1 MLMICRFAS
10 AQNSYLEVSAKNP
23 FEKTII
29 DSVGYKSIHK
39 DLESLFE
46 ETKNL
51 SSKLTQLGYI
61 ENEITKA
68 QKSNDSTFNFSCALG
83 EKVKNLY
90 LYILPNSN
98 LKLLG
103 IIEAKNDTLKIPYY
117 SVETFLKQTLSKL
130 ENQGY
135 PLSKVQ
141 LIDLYLNKG
150 KINAS
155 LSIELN
161 QKRILNDIVIKGYDQ
176 FSLGHKK
183 NLLQRYKNK
192 SFNQEIVKNI
202 QQDFE
207 KLNFISLTKSPE
219 ILFTKDNTKIYVYIE
234 KSKPNKFDG
243 FVGFSNDKNNNLTF
257 KGYLDLQLINSI
269 NSGESLSIYWKSDGE
284 NQKTFNIET
293 EFPYVFK
300 SRFGI
305 KANLNIFKKDSL
317 FQNTK
322 TALDFGYFFNYSTR
336 LYVGFQSTES
346 SDIQNTNNGT
356 ISDYKNKFITANFVF
371 TRARNE
377 DYLFPEK
384 TKLIAKLGFGSRNSN
399 LSKNNQIYANLEWSH
414 ILFLDSKNNIQIKSQ
429 NYFLQSNEYIVNE
442 LYRFGG
448 IHSIRGFN
456 ENSLQGNV
464 FSSILTE
471 YRYVIAPNLY
481 VHSITDYGYFKD
493 TLSKE
498 KNNLLGFGFGF
509 GLLTKN
515 GFLNLIYANGST
527 KNQTIK
533 LSNSLI
539 HLSFRIYF

>member
-1 MLMICRFAS
+1 MTGRFAS
-10 AQNSYLEVSAKNP
+10 AQNSYLKVSAKNP

-29 DSVGYKSIHK
+29 DSVGYKGIHK

-51 SSKLTQLGYI
+51 SNKLTQLGYI

-68 QKSNDSTFNFSCALG
+68 QKSNDSTFNYSCTLG
-83 EKVKNLY
+83 KKVKNLD
-90 LYILPNSN
+90 LYIIPNSK

-103 IIEAKNDTLKIPYY
+103 IIEVKNDTLKIPYN

-141 LIDLYLNKG
+141 LIDLDLNKG
-150 KINAS
+150 KMTAS

-183 NLLQRYKNK
+183 NLIRRYKNK

-207 KLNFISLTKSPE
+207 KLNFISLTKLPE
-219 ILFTKDNTKIYVYIE
+219 ILFTKDTTKIYVYIE

-257 KGYLDLQLINSI
+257 KGYLDLLLVNPL

-336 LYVGFQSTES
+336 LYLGFQSTES
-346 SDIQNTNNGT
+346 SDIQNINNGT
-356 ISDYKNKFITANFVF
+356 ISDYKNKFITANFEF
-371 TRARNE
+371 TKTRND

-384 TKLIAKLGFGSRNSN
+384 SKLIAKLGFGSRNSN
-399 LSKNNQIYANLEWSH
+399 LSKNNQIYANVEWSH
-414 ILFLDSKNNIQIKSQ
+414 ILFLDSKNNIHIKSQ
-429 NYFLQSNEYIVNE
+429 NYFLQSNQYIVNE

-481 VHSITDYGYFKD
+481 IHSITDYGYFKD

-498 KNNLLGFGFGF
+498 NNNLLGFGFGF

-527 KNQTIK
+527 KNQSIK

-539 HLSFRIYF
+539 HLSFRIFF

>member
-141 LIDLYLNKG
+141 LIDLDLNKG

-183 NLLQRYKNK
+183 NLLRQYKDK

-219 ILFTKDNTKIYVYIE
+219 ILFTKDTTKIYVYIE

>member
-1 MLMICRFAS
+1 MICRFAS

-141 LIDLYLNKG
+141 LIDLDLNKG

-183 NLLQRYKNK
+183 NLLRQYKDK

-414 ILFLDSKNNIQIKSQ
+414 ILFLDSKNNIHIKSQ
-429 NYFLQSNEYIVNE
+429 NYFLQSNQYIVNE

>member
-1 MLMICRFAS
+1 MICRFAS

-29 DSVGYKSIHK
+29 DSVGYKCIHK
-39 DLESLFE
+39 DLESLFD

-183 NLLQRYKNK
+183 NLLQRYINK

-219 ILFTKDNTKIYVYIE
+219 ILFTKDTTKIYVYIE

>member
-1 MLMICRFAS
+1 MICRFAS
-10 AQNSYLEVSAKNP
+10 AQNSYLKVSAKNP

-29 DSVGYKSIHK
+29 DSVGYKGIHK
-39 DLESLFE
+39 DLESLFD

-141 LIDLYLNKG
+141 LIDLDLNKG

-219 ILFTKDNTKIYVYIE
+219 ILFTKDTTKIYVYIE

>member
-1 MLMICRFAS
+1 MICRFAS

-29 DSVGYKSIHK
+29 DSVGYKGIHK
-39 DLESLFE
+39 DLESLFD

-117 SVETFLKQTLSKL
+117 SVETFLKKTLSKL

-141 LIDLYLNKG
+141 LIDLDLNKG

-183 NLLQRYKNK
+183 NLLRQYKDK

-219 ILFTKDNTKIYVYIE
+219 ILFTKDTTKIYVYIE

-269 NSGESLSIYWKSDGE
+269 NSGESLSIFWKSDGE

>member
-1 MLMICRFAS
+1 MICRFAS

-141 LIDLYLNKG
+141 LIDLDLNKG

-183 NLLQRYKNK
+183 NLLQRYINK

-219 ILFTKDNTKIYVYIE
+219 ILFTKDTTKIYVYIE

>member
-141 LIDLYLNKG
+141 LIDLDLNKG

-183 NLLQRYKNK
+183 NLLRQYKDK

>member
-1 MLMICRFAS
+1 MIGRFAS
-10 AQNSYLEVSAKNP
+10 AQNSYLKVSAKNP

-51 SSKLTQLGYI
+51 SNKLTQLGYI

-68 QKSNDSTFNFSCALG
+68 QKSNDSTFNYSCALG
-83 EKVKNLY
+83 KKVKNLY
-90 LYILPNSN
+90 LYIIPNSK

-103 IIEAKNDTLKIPYY
+103 IIEAKNDTLKIPYN

-141 LIDLYLNKG
+141 LIDLDLNKG
-150 KINAS
+150 KMTAS

-183 NLLQRYKNK
+183 NLLRRYKDK

-219 ILFTKDNTKIYVYIE
+219 ILFTKDTTKIYVYIE

-257 KGYLDLQLINSI
+257 KGYLDLLLVNPL

-336 LYVGFQSTES
+336 LYLGFQSTES
-346 SDIQNTNNGT
+346 SDIQNINNGT
-356 ISDYKNKFITANFVF
+356 ISDYKNKFITANFEF
-371 TRARNE
+371 TKTRND

-384 TKLIAKLGFGSRNSN
+384 SKLIAKLGFGSRNSN
-399 LSKNNQIYANLEWSH
+399 FSKNNQIYANLEWSH
-414 ILFLDSKNNIQIKSQ
+414 ILFLDSKNNIHIKSQ
-429 NYFLQSNEYIVNE
+429 NYFLQSNQYIVNE

-481 VHSITDYGYFKD
+481 IHSITDYGYFKD

-498 KNNLLGFGFGF
+498 NNNLLGFGFGF

-527 KNQTIK
+527 KNQSIK

>member
-61 ENEITKA
+61 ENEITIA

-141 LIDLYLNKG
+141 LIDLDLNKG

-183 NLLQRYKNK
+183 NLLRQYKDK

>member
-1 MLMICRFAS
+1 MICRFAS

-183 NLLQRYKNK
+183 NLLRQYKDK

>member
-1 MLMICRFAS
+1 MID
-10 AQNSYLEVSAKNP
+10 E
-23 FEKTII
+23 
-29 DSVGYKSIHK
+29 
-39 DLESLFE
+39 
-46 ETKNL
+46 
-51 SSKLTQLGYI
+51 
-61 ENEITKA
+61 
-68 QKSNDSTFNFSCALG
+68 
-83 EKVKNLY
+83 
-90 LYILPNSN
+90 N
-98 LKLLG
+98 LKN
-103 IIEAKNDTLKIPYY
+103 I
-117 SVETFLKQTLSKL
+117 F
-130 ENQGY
+130 
-135 PLSKVQ
+135 
-141 LIDLYLNKG
+141 
-150 KINAS
+150 
-155 LSIELN
+155 
-161 QKRILNDIVIKGYDQ
+161 
-176 FSLGHKK
+176 
-183 NLLQRYKNK
+183 NLAQRY
-192 SFNQEIVKNI
+192 E
-202 QQDFE
+202 
-207 KLNFISLTKSPE
+207 
-219 ILFTKDNTKIYVYIE
+219 
-234 KSKPNKFDG
+234 
-243 FVGFSNDKNNNLTF
+243 
-257 KGYLDLQLINSI
+257 
-269 NSGESLSIYWKSDGE
+269 
-284 NQKTFNIET
+284 KTFNIET

>member
-10 AQNSYLEVSAKNP
+10 AQNSYLKVSAKNP

-29 DSVGYKSIHK
+29 DSVGYKGIHK
-39 DLESLFE
+39 DLESLFD

-90 LYILPNSN
+90 LYISPNSN

-141 LIDLYLNKG
+141 LIDLDLNKG
-150 KINAS
+150 KITAG

-183 NLLQRYKNK
+183 NLVRQYKDK

-219 ILFTKDNTKIYVYIE
+219 ILFTKDTTKIYVYIE

-336 LYVGFQSTES
+336 LYLGFQSTES

-414 ILFLDSKNNIQIKSQ
+414 ILFLDSKNNIHIKSQ

-481 VHSITDYGYFKD
+481 IHSITDYGYFKD

-498 KNNLLGFGFGF
+498 NNNLLGFGFGF

>member
-1 MLMICRFAS
+1 MIGRFAS
-10 AQNSYLEVSAKNP
+10 AQNSYLKVSAKNP

-39 DLESLFE
+39 DLESLFD

-141 LIDLYLNKG
+141 LIDLDLNKG
-150 KINAS
+150 KMTAS

-183 NLLQRYKNK
+183 NLLRQYKDK

-219 ILFTKDNTKIYVYIE
+219 ILFTKDTTKIYVYIE

-257 KGYLDLQLINSI
+257 KGYLDLLLVNPL

-336 LYVGFQSTES
+336 LYLGFQSTES
-346 SDIQNTNNGT
+346 SDIQNINNGT

-371 TRARNE
+371 TNARNE

-384 TKLIAKLGFGSRNSN
+384 SKLIAKLGFGSRNSN
-399 LSKNNQIYANLEWSH
+399 LSKNNQIYANVEWSH

-481 VHSITDYGYFKD
+481 IHSITDYGYFKD

-498 KNNLLGFGFGF
+498 NNNLLGFGFGF
-509 GLLTKN
+509 GLLTKS

-527 KNQTIK
+527 KNQSIK

>member
-1 MLMICRFAS
+1 MIGRFAS
-10 AQNSYLEVSAKNP
+10 AQNSYLKVSAKNP

-39 DLESLFE
+39 DLESLFD

-68 QKSNDSTFNFSCALG
+68 QKSNDSTFNYSCALG
-83 EKVKNLY
+83 KKVKNLY
-90 LYILPNSN
+90 LYIIPNSK

-103 IIEAKNDTLKIPYY
+103 IIEAKNDTLKIPYN

-141 LIDLYLNKG
+141 LIDLDLNKG
-150 KINAS
+150 KMTAS

-183 NLLQRYKNK
+183 NLLRRYKDK

-219 ILFTKDNTKIYVYIE
+219 ILFTKDTTKIYVYIE

-257 KGYLDLQLINSI
+257 KGYLDLLLVNPL

-336 LYVGFQSTES
+336 LYLGFQSTES
-346 SDIQNTNNGT
+346 SDIQNINNGT
-356 ISDYKNKFITANFVF
+356 ISDYKNKFITANFEF
-371 TRARNE
+371 TKTRND

-384 TKLIAKLGFGSRNSN
+384 SKLIAKLGFGSRNSN
-399 LSKNNQIYANLEWSH
+399 LSKNNQIYANVEWSH

-429 NYFLQSNEYIVNE
+429 NYFLQSNQYIVNE

-471 YRYVIAPNLY
+471 YRNVIAPNLY
-481 VHSITDYGYFKD
+481 IHSITDYGYFKD

-498 KNNLLGFGFGF
+498 NNNLLGFGFGF
-509 GLLTKN
+509 GLMTKN

-527 KNQTIK
+527 KNQSIK

>member
-1 MLMICRFAS
+1 MICRFAS

-51 SSKLTQLGYI
+51 SSKLALLGYI

-141 LIDLYLNKG
+141 LIDLDLNKG

-219 ILFTKDNTKIYVYIE
+219 ILFTKDTTKIYVYIE

>member
-1 MLMICRFAS
+1 MICRFAS

-23 FEKTII
+23 FEKII
-29 DSVGYKSIHK
+29 VDSVGYKSIHK

-83 EKVKNLY
+83 KKVKNLY
-90 LYILPNSN
+90 LYIIPNSK
-98 LKLLG
+98 LQLLG
-103 IIEAKNDTLKIPYY
+103 IIEAKNDTLKIPYN

-141 LIDLYLNKG
+141 LIDLDLNKG
-150 KINAS
+150 KMTAS

-183 NLLQRYKNK
+183 NLLQRYINK

-219 ILFTKDNTKIYVYIE
+219 ILFTKDTTKIYVYIE

-336 LYVGFQSTES
+336 LYVGYQSTES
-346 SDIQNTNNGT
+346 SDIQNINNST

-498 KNNLLGFGFGF
+498 NNNLLGFGFGF

-527 KNQTIK
+527 KNQSIK

>member
-1 MLMICRFAS
+1 MICRFAS

-29 DSVGYKSIHK
+29 DSVGYKGIHK
-39 DLESLFE
+39 DLESLFD

-141 LIDLYLNKG
+141 LIDLDLNKG

-183 NLLQRYKNK
+183 NLLQRYINK

-219 ILFTKDNTKIYVYIE
+219 ILFTKDTTKIYVYIE

-269 NSGESLSIYWKSDGE
+269 NSGESLSIFWKSDGE